1 MKTPIL
7 SYISLCAALFFNLGT
22 PVFSQNA
29 TTLLASAKAE
39 FQKNYS
45 DQDMPQTVQQL
56 KQALRSQPN
65 NPEIHYYLA
74 YALDRVN
81 SAGATWVASSN
92 LHQVEEISQ
101 HLEQNIRLSPRYNG
115 EKLALDPYSKLGSVW
130 GNLAMGYLARNLP
143 DSARW
148 AFQQGKRR
156 GGFLEP
162 QLELGRNLLNS
173 CTKDAVLFSSG
184 DNFSYP
190 LFYLQTV
197 ESLRNDVQVVDIN
210 LLNTDWYCLYLAEHA
225 SNSVLREGINIDAIP
240 NLVSWK
246 TGPATAAVNNTECG
260 RTKKFEWNIPE
271 FINGDFLLRS
281 EFVLLQFILGNEFA
295 KDIYFTVGFSK
306 DDLLYLDSYLE
317 FGVLVQRL
325 NPCRDQKQ
333 KSAADYLRNFK
344 LGSLS
349 QQQSAINNSPDLVNQ
364 LNFYRIGYAN
374 AIFQLIETGKKEDAK
389 ALMAAL
395 ETRLP
400 ATLLPMFS
408 PTLNDYIE
416 KLKDSLNQ

>member
-7 SYISLCAALFFNLGT
+7 SYISLCAALFFNLST

>member
-1 MKTPIL
+1 MKTPVL
-7 SYISLCAALFFNLGT
+7 SYISLFVALCCTMGT
-22 PVFSQNA
+22 PGFSQNA
-29 TTLLASAKAE
+29 PALLASAKAE

-45 DQDMPQTVQQL
+45 EQDMPQAVQQL

-65 NPEIHYYLA
+65 NPEIHYFLA

-92 LHQVEEISQ
+92 LHQVETISQ
-101 HLEQNIRLSPRYNG
+101 HLEQSIRLSPRYNG

-190 LFYLQTV
+190 LFYLQTL
-197 ESLRNDVQVVDIN
+197 ENLRQDVQVVDIN
-210 LLNTDWYCLYLAEHA
+210 LLNTDWYCLFLAEHA
-225 SNSVLREGINIDAIP
+225 SNPTLRVGISIDAIP

-246 TGPATAAVNNTECG
+246 TGPVSVAINNAACG

-281 EFVLLQFILGNEFA
+281 EFVLLQFILENGFS

-306 DDLLYLDSYLE
+306 DDLLYLESHLE

-325 NPCRDQKQ
+325 NPCRDQNQ
-333 KSAADYLRNFK
+333 KSTVDYLRNFK
-344 LGSLS
+344 LSSLT
-349 QQQSAINNSPDLVNQ
+349 QQQTAINNSIDLVNQ

-374 AIFQLIETGKKEDAK
+374 AIFQLIETGKKEEAK

-416 KLKDSLNQ
+416 KLKDSLNE

>member
-317 FGVLVQRL
+317 FGVLVQHL

>member
-7 SYISLCAALFFNLGT
+7 SHISLCAALCFILGT
-22 PVFSQNA
+22 PIFSQNGPA
-29 TTLLASAKAE
+29 LLANTKAE
-39 FQKNYS
+39 FQKEYAE
-45 DQDMPQTVQQL
+45 QDMPQVVQQL

-101 HLEQNIRLSPRYNG
+101 HLEQSIRLSPKYNG

-130 GNLAMGYLARNLP
+130 GNLAMGYLARSLP

-173 CTKDAVLFSSG
+173 CTQDAVLFSSG

-197 ESLRNDVQVVDIN
+197 ENLRSDVQIVDIN

-225 SNSVLREGINIDAIP
+225 SNSTLREGISIDAIP

-246 TGPATAAVNNTECG
+246 TGPVTATVDNPACG
-260 RTKKFEWNIPE
+260 KTKKFTWNIPQ

-281 EFVLLQFILGNEFA
+281 EFVLLQFILGNEFS
-295 KDIYFTVGFSK
+295 KDVYFTVGFSK

-325 NPCRDQKQ
+325 NPCSDQKQ
-333 KSAADYLRNFK
+333 KSTADYLRNFK
-344 LGSLS
+344 LSSLP
-349 QQQSAINNSPDLVNQ
+349 QQQDAINNSPDLVNQ

-389 ALMAAL
+389 ALMIAL

-400 ATLLPMFS
+400 NTLLPMFS